1 MIAWLG
7 WVFLGIIVF
16 YDAECATS
24 SLVRGV
30 KAIMKEIVRI
40 LNS

>member
-7 WVFLGIIVF
+7 WVVLGIIVF

-24 SLVRGV
+24 AVVRGV
-30 KAIMKEIVRI
+30 KAIGKELVRI